1 MRERLSSILFTGK
14 KRKMQKTLSGSP
26 GVYQKRRTDRP
37 KEARRMPD
45 PLRIHSR
52 AAGEIMVPRRSAVPQ
67 RMSHHAAEPEN
78 TPATSVQGD
87 SMGPRPV
94 KMAEKLRMVMGFVRV
109 RKRVEK

>member
-1 MRERLSSILFTGK
+1 
-14 KRKMQKTLSGSP
+14 
-26 GVYQKRRTDRP
+26 
-37 KEARRMPD
+37 
-45 PLRIHSR
+45 
-52 AAGEIMVPRRSAVPQ
+52 
-67 RMSHHAAEPEN
+67 MSHHAAEPEN